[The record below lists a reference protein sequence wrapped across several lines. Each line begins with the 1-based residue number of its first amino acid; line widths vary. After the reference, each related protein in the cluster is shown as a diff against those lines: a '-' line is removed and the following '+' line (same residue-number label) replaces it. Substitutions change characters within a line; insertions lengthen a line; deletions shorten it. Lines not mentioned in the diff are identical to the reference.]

1 MRKLIKLMRSTI
13 IAGATAL
20 AIILFMSAVGVFDE
34 SVEAAEVDY
43 IPVAVGEIHGTQAP
57 AIDWLALREEALQ
70 EALEQL
76 EVPER
81 VSPEPPQPESAIRYI
96 SDTKTEIEL
105 LAQTVWGEAR
115 GCSDEQK
122 ELVVWTIL
130 NRVDDGRF
138 GKDIRAV
145 ITAPHQFDGY
155 CESNPVNDDI
165 LALCEQVVHD
175 WKMGQRGMPI
185 EYLYFYG
192 DGAIN
197 HFYSEEGVFYNE

>member
-1 MRKLIKLMRSTI
+1 MRKLIKLMRSMI

-20 AIILFMSAVGVFDE
+20 AIVLFMSAVGVFDE

-43 IPVAVGEIHGTQAP
+43 IPVAVGEIHGTQVP
-57 AIDWLALREEALQ
+57 AIDWLTLREEALQ
-70 EALEQL
+70 EALGQL

-81 VSPEPPQPESAIRYI
+81 ITRESTVCYV
-96 SDTKTEIEL
+96 SDTKTEIELEL

-115 GCSDEQK
+115 GCSNEQK
-122 ELVVWTIL
+122 ELVVWTVL

-155 CESNPVNDDI
+155 CESNPVDNDI

-192 DGAIN
+192 DGVIN